1 MAGVRRYKDFDAWQ
15 LAEAFKKE
23 VFRLVRHS
31 PGASRNF
38 KYRDQLREAAGGI
51 SKHIAEGYLRCAP
64 LDFAHFLD
72 YALGSLAEAE
82 ERLGDGVELEYFS
95 EPDCREAFRF
105 AKRCTVATGRLKQ
118 SQLRYAEQLRLQKR
132 LPPGRRPKAPPQ
144 KGRDQPSPPRARR
157 DADEPYSN

>member
-23 VFRLVRHS
+23 VFRLVRQS

-64 LDFAHFLD
+64 LEFVHFLD
-72 YALGSLAEAE
+72 YALGSLGEAE
-82 ERLGDGVELEYFS
+82 ERLADGVELGYFP

-132 LPPGRRPKAPPQ
+132 QPPGRRPKPPRQ
-144 KGRDQPSPPRARR
+144 KGGDQPSSPQVRR
-157 DADEPYSN
+157 DADEPHTN